1 MGRISG
7 YALSLAWG
15 LALLGCTAHP
25 TAGDAGGG
33 DASGNAGKGDAHL
46 AAAAPVVPYTF
57 NGTSVGNAPN
67 LTGQS
72 TDAGTCV
79 WGVPPDG
86 GLGCVAAGGGS
97 SPTTTN
103 DIQWDGGYGLVVGAQ
118 DASVQFEPNGS
129 IQGFHTS
136 PTGYCLGWSGNSSN
150 WTTLGL
156 GFTNCSNGQ
165 AGAGAYALGWDGTN
179 TMVSAPGFGGALEF
193 QINGDTFAQLAF
205 SSGYGNWQFGATQ
218 DFGAGAGVVSIN
230 KAGSNPTCSSFAHGS
245 GLYSDSST
253 GKLYL
258 CNDGVGTAIDLSNPA
273 PVSWAN
279 DLVGSTSSSQTV
291 SSAQSGE
298 FAWSSGGTETVASSA
313 TWLMKQASTSGATGA
328 NFTIQPQQSSATPGT
343 GGNFVINLQAPNG
356 AGNEAGLLVTRGGTP
371 SVLLGPYP
379 GGGGSYNGIWF
390 GTPASAPSSTNFAF
404 LEDAAGNDTYLNGGA
419 AINLAV
425 GNSVQA
431 QVTSGNL
438 VAYGNLSVGT
448 SSPSLGG
455 GNGGVFSLANAT
467 TLPTSLPTGGVVIA
481 GDSTLGVHVV
491 EQAGAGGSGAN
502 WVTVPIAQGTAA
514 SQRELVYAYGPGYA
528 TTTTSTA
535 VTVLT
540 IPVASRTFFGTV
552 SCSGRCE
559 SGSGCTTTGAMFGA
573 SYQACYRVVSS
584 TLGACQGLSAPDGF
598 QQIATPMADSSMTSA
613 GITATTSGTNL
624 LIQATGLASANIDW
638 MCVVAP
644 GFGLLN

>member
-7 YALSLAWG
+7 YALSLAWS

-33 DASGNAGKGDAHL
+33 DASGNAGRGDAHL

-67 LTGQS
+67 LTGPS

-328 NFTIQPQQSSATPGT
+328 NFTLQPQQSTSGGGSQT
-343 GGNFVINLQAPNG
+343 GGRAVINLQTP
-356 AGNEAGLLVTRGGTP
+356 GGTGSEAAFEIDRSATPVLSGKPFPGLAP
-371 SVLLGPYP
+371 SYFGLWFGSNAGSANETTTNFSFIGSATTIQFNTPSGGGTTYFTVGGSLTNAVIQTASGFELFGTSA
-379 GGGGSYNGIWF
+379 GFGGGS
-390 GTPASAPSSTNFAF
+390 
-404 LEDAAGNDTYLNGGA
+404 
-419 AINLAV
+419 
-425 GNSVQA
+425 
-431 QVTSGNL
+431 
-438 VAYGNLSVGT
+438 
-448 SSPSLGG
+448 
-455 GNGGVFSLANAT
+455 GVLKIDNAT

-491 EQAGAGGSGAN
+491 EQAGAGGSGDD

-540 IPVASRTFFGTV
+540 IPVTSRTFFGTV

-559 SGSGCTTTGAMFGA
+559 SGTGCTSTGAMFGA

-584 TLGACQGLSAPDGF
+584 TLGPCQGLSAPDGF
-598 QQIATPMADSSMTSA
+598 QQIATPMADASMTSTV
-613 GITATTSGTNL
+613 ISSTTSGTNL
-624 LIQATGLASANIDW
+624 LIQATGIASANIDW